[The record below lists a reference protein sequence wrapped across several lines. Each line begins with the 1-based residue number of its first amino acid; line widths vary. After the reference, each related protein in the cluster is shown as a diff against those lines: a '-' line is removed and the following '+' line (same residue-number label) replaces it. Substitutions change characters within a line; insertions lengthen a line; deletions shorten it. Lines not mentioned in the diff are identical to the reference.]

1 MEGVGDGI
9 SQADAVRRLFAA
21 AQHITWS
28 WMSPSVVRNYLH
40 RANVGVGPSQY
51 QALVVIAGDGPV
63 RLRDVATR
71 TGMTPSNA
79 SKIVTELVDA
89 GLVTRRVP
97 SSDRRVT
104 LLEPTN
110 GGRRAVEDLGRVGR
124 QMLAERLEGFGP
136 DEVDTLGR
144 LMERLALATDGWT
157 STLENEAISTL
168 GNEDIS
174 TLGDEDISTLGDEDD
189 MDEKGEGAA

>member
-1 MEGVGDGI
+1 
-9 SQADAVRRLFAA
+9 
-21 AQHITWS
+21 
-28 WMSPSVVRNYLH
+28 MSPSVVRNYLQ
-40 RANVGVGPSQY
+40 RADVGIGPSQY

-63 RLRDVATR
+63 RLRDVAAR

-104 LLEPTN
+104 LLEPTS
-110 GGRRAVEDLGRVGR
+110 GGLRAVEDLGRVGR

-144 LMERLALATDGWT
+144 LMERLASATDGWT
-157 STLENEAISTL
+157 STLENEDLSTL
-168 GNEDIS
+168 ENED
-174 TLGDEDISTLGDEDD
+174 
-189 MDEKGEGAA
+189 MDQKGEGAA

>member
-1 MEGVGDGI
+1 VKGVEGERN
-9 SQADAVRRLFAA
+9 QADAVRRLFAA
-21 AQHITWS
+21 SLHITWS

-63 RLRDVATR
+63 RLRDVAAR

-97 SSDRRVT
+97 STDRRVT
-104 LLEPTN
+104 LLETTP
-110 GGRRAVEDLGRVGR
+110 GGRRAVENLGRVGR
-124 QMLAERLEGFGP
+124 QMLAERLEGFAP
-136 DEVDTLGR
+136 EEVDTLGR
-144 LMERLALATDGWT
+144 LMERLASATDGWT
-157 STLENEAISTL
+157 STLDDEGIPTWGNEGIPTLGSQSGFPTL
-168 GNEDIS
+168 GNE
-174 TLGDEDISTLGDEDD
+174 G
-189 MDEKGEGAA
+189 MDEEGEGAA